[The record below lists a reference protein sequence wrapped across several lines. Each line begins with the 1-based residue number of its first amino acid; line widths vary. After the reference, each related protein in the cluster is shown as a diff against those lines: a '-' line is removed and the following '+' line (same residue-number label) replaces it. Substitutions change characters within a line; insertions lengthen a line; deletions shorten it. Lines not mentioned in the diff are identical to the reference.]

1 MNNPTQLNHP
11 PLRAIVRQRREQLKL
26 SQAQVAEALRL
37 TPEAIGNW
45 ERGTR
50 RVELG
55 KIPRL
60 AAILQLNGPALCG
73 LALYEYSPA
82 LASCLFDGGGGQAEQ
97 AG

>member
-1 MNNPTQLNHP
+1 MNNNPTVTPP
-11 PLRAIVRQRREQLKL
+11 PLRVVIRQQREKL
-26 SQAQVAEALRL
+26 YFSQAQVAEALRL

-60 AAILQLNGPALCG
+60 AAILQLDGPALCG
-73 LALYEYSPA
+73 LALYEYFPA
-82 LASCLFDGGGGQAEQ
+82 LAACLFDGGSGQTKQ
-97 AG
+97 TD